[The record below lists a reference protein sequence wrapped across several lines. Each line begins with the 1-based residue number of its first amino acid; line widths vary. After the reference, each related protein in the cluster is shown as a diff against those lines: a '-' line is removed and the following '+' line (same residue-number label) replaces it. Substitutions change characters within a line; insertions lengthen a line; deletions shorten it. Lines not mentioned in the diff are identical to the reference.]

1 MGGMGDEEVGDMGG
15 YGGMGERWTGWSRE
29 KWAAEGDMKRKDI
42 VVEAF
47 SSQGFGG
54 WCMCVSR

>member
-1 MGGMGDEEVGDMGG
+1 MG
-15 YGGMGERWTGWSRE
+15 GWSRE

-54 WCMCVSR
+54 WCVCVSR